1 MGRRTIRKQFYRELL
16 LFGLL
21 MVLGGGYALL
31 TVYFWG
37 LEDATRLSYMDLA
50 SSVERGEV
58 PDEVLTHYWPDANP
72 QVWRGVDNIPANILA
87 LFPAPFHRPDEL
99 LVQYEY
105 IGEEIRG
112 EPSRGLSFNL
122 LSGPPDRIHFF
133 LEFPVVTGPKIYV
146 YHVTDAGVSEQTRQ
160 QAVFLII
167 SINCVGMLLVVLL
180 LARRLSGVVLKP
192 VSDLSAM
199 AAAVDDQ
206 KSALDFSVARQAN
219 EIGDV
224 ARTLQ
229 QSMQRLHDAHQR
241 EKQFLRQA
249 SHELRTPI
257 AVISSSLDV
266 LDQRRAA
273 GNTDIERPIK
283 AIERSAGDMRDIVE
297 ALLWL
302 ARSETNPPRK
312 ETTDLADQI
321 GSLLEDHRYLLA
333 NKSVFV
339 QSDNVAVVQI
349 KIEQPYFRIVLS
361 NLIRNAFEHTEL
373 GTIEITCSRQRFS
386 IRNPLP
392 VKDRANNS
400 GRSQLSPGFGIG
412 MTVIGAISDRL
423 GWILSVTVQSGEVVI
438 TLDFQPGHMTN
449 VNTL

>member
-1 MGRRTIRKQFYRELL
+1 M
-16 LFGLL
+16 
-21 MVLGGGYALL
+21 
-31 TVYFWG
+31 
-37 LEDATRLSYMDLA
+37 
-50 SSVERGEV
+50 
-58 PDEVLTHYWPDANP
+58 
-72 QVWRGVDNIPANILA
+72 
-87 LFPAPFHRPDEL
+87 
-99 LVQYEY
+99 
-105 IGEEIRG
+105 
-112 EPSRGLSFNL
+112 
-122 LSGPPDRIHFF
+122 
-133 LEFPVVTGPKIYV
+133 
-146 YHVTDAGVSEQTRQ
+146 
-160 QAVFLII
+160 
-167 SINCVGMLLVVLL
+167 
-180 LARRLSGVVLKP
+180 
-192 VSDLSAM
+192 
-199 AAAVDDQ
+199 
-206 KSALDFSVARQAN
+206 
-219 EIGDV
+219 
-224 ARTLQ
+224 
-229 QSMQRLHDAHQR
+229 
-241 EKQFLRQA
+241 
-249 SHELRTPI
+249 
-257 AVISSSLDV
+257 